1 MQLPIR
7 LLGFLHKRLKLVRYE
22 CKHSM
27 SAEHINWHEWE
38 GTRAKVR
45 AILDDASGMIQAG
58 GELTKFNTDNR
69 MLIIDQLVDGFW
81 WLNPTMELIFEFPK
95 PGGLEKAFRRKMPL
109 EAYFSIGHRSLGL

>member
-1 MQLPIR
+1 
-7 LLGFLHKRLKLVRYE
+7 
-22 CKHSM
+22 M

-38 GTRAKVR
+38 GARAKVC
-45 AILDDASGMIQAG
+45 AILDDAS
-58 GELTKFNTDNR
+58 ELTKFNTDNR

-109 EAYFSIGHRSLGL
+109 EAYFSIGHRLLGL